1 MKLLCINNKKIE
13 FKTVI
18 QHGTGLEEGKI
29 YKTVGKKFNNE
40 YGQPCYYIEGLGQ
53 KLCCR
58 FTELLEDEKES
69 ESEIAVRK
77 LKEEFQ
83 LN

>member
-1 MKLLCINNKKIE
+1 MKLLCINNRKISKPP
-13 FKTVI
+13 FVCSG
-18 QHGTGLEEGKI
+18 QGLEEGKI
-29 YKTVGKKFNNE
+29 YTTKGKPFEEDGMMN
-40 YGQPCYYIEGLGQ
+40 YYIEGLGV

-58 FTELLEDEKES
+58 FTEVLEEDKA
-69 ESEIAVRK
+69 EIMISK